1 MSDQQ
6 SLDDGREEQLS
17 NEPAQVSE
25 NKATVAGPAQPK
37 IIGGESGIVAVEFP
51 GDGSGSV
58 APDFLGG
65 EQAPATTEPTSADPR
80 QQPATPPPFVQQNQP
95 ATPPPFVQQ
104 DYARLGSPQQ
114 GSTQGQP
121 AFPQNVPPFSQQA
134 NGRMSGFVGAGY
146 PVRAPFDIKTVVS
159 NPDQRWPLVAAV
171 AGFFILLGSFMPWA
185 SLWGYSVNGL
195 EGDGWFTIIVG
206 LAIVALS
213 LCYLF
218 LARLRGM
225 LWVPIATSVL
235 GAVALFIAI
244 ADIVNVSS
252 ERLDMGAGLVVILIF
267 SIVAIVMAVLHLR
280 ELSKRKKMHF

>member
-6 SLDDGREEQLS
+6 SFDDGREEQLS

-37 IIGGESGIVAVEFP
+37 IIGGESETATVEFS

-65 EQAPATTEPTSADPR
+65 EQAPATTEPTSAHPR
-80 QQPATPPPFVQQNQP
+80 QQP

-146 PVRAPFDIKTVVS
+146 PVRAPFDVKTAVS
-159 NPDQRWPLVAAV
+159 NPDQRWPRVAAV

-185 SLWGYSVNGL
+185 SLWGYSVSGL